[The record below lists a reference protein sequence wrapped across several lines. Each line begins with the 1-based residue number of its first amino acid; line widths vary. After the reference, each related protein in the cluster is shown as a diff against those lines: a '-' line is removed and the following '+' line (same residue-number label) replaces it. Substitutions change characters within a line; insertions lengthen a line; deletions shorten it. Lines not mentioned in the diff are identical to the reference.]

1 MAAAPVL
8 LPWEVRL
15 HLPGVRKVLGLH
27 TRQYFLADGLNIVL
41 RPPPLRLEEGLA
53 GELGI
58 LLEADQEANDPAVCP
73 LCRDDGQRLPVG
85 MVGTGAGGR
94 GSATTIEH
102 AQHAGGL
109 TDLAPIETRKHSF
122 GGRDLV
128 RVLRH
133 DHWNRQVSV
142 ARGIVCHGS
151 GTPHQLTFARLS
163 VSRRRREESVG
174 DRQSC
179 YCLLQSSSLITPRTS
194 SHAA

>member
-151 GTPHQLTFARLS
+151 GTPPPANFRPSLS
-163 VSRRRREESVG
+163 EPPEKGRVCG
-174 DRQSC
+174 RQTV
-179 YCLLQSSSLITPRTS
+179 LLLFTTELI
-194 SHAA
+194 SHHA

>member
-1 MAAAPVL
+1 ML

-94 GSATTIEH
+94 GSATTI
-102 AQHAGGL
+102 
-109 TDLAPIETRKHSF
+109 DTRSTLE
-122 GGRDLV
+122 GSQTSPPLRPASTVLV
-128 RVLRH
+128 AAILSAYFDMTIGIAKSALREASYAMEA
-133 DHWNRQVSV
+133 V
-142 ARGIVCHGS
+142 
-151 GTPHQLTFARLS
+151 PPPQLTFARLS

-174 DRQSC
+174 DRQTC